1 MLAPGCVIG
10 RGLLVTCGLL
20 LLSSASAAR
29 RSEWAFPIQLD
40 LLNLFIY
47 VKTGGEGIVLLA
59 CDPDVRQGYTGES
72 LSDNWCLPAAIAC

>member
-1 MLAPGCVIG
+1 MKSLTLIPIGGYIVYIYIYVRVRDERIIIAQGRVIG

-20 LLSSASAAR
+20 LASAAR

-47 VKTGGEGIVLLA
+47 VKTRGEGIFVA
-59 CDPDVRQGYTGES
+59 C
-72 LSDNWCLPAAIAC
+72 L